1 MLKYHSYVKSFIC
14 EVKVCNFCPF
24 IDKPEHIGHLMFSE
38 QAEAVRA
45 VPAFINNKGKSMAP
59 LVPKLTCIC
68 QKYKYIKF
76 GEF

>member
-1 MLKYHSYVKSFIC
+1 
-14 EVKVCNFCPF
+14 
-24 IDKPEHIGHLMFSE
+24 MFSE

-76 GEF
+76 GEFWCMGKLNNCFIQTKIKHREKGIPKIL